1 MTNPASARKPKEIS
15 LRITRIFDAP
25 RELVYRMWTEK
36 YLMDRWSCPE
46 GFVIAQSGAEMKE
59 GGSWH
64 ATMRAPDGTDMSLTG
79 VYKEIVPDRHLVF
92 THAWLDAAGLPG
104 PATTVTVDFA
114 DDNGKTRMEFH
125 QTGFDSRASR
135 DGHEG
140 GWTEC
145 LGKFAPLLDALKGG
159 DGEINIVR
167 VIGAPVAKVFAAFS
181 DPAGLAK
188 WWGPNG
194 FTTTTHH
201 MDFRVGGTWTYT
213 MHGPDGTDYPNHVA
227 YTSIETSRLI
237 AYDHGSNADHPALFK
252 AVISFESQGDK
263 TRVALRLI
271 LADASER
278 PHYVSFGAVE
288 GGYQNLARLDAWLNP
303 PAS

>member
-15 LRITRIFDAP
+15 LRITRIIDAS

-64 ATMRAPDGTDMSLTG
+64 ATLRAPDGTDKSLTG
-79 VYKEIVPDRHLVF
+79 VYKEIVPDRRLVF

-125 QTGFDSRASR
+125 QTGFDSKASR

-145 LGKFAPLLDALKGG
+145 LGKFEALLDALKGG

-167 VIGAPVAKVFAAFS
+167 VIGGRPWRRS
-181 DPAGLAK
+181 SP
-188 WWGPNG
+188 PS
-194 FTTTTHH
+194 
-201 MDFRVGGTWTYT
+201 
-213 MHGPDGTDYPNHVA
+213 PIP
-227 YTSIETSRLI
+227 
-237 AYDHGSNADHPALFK
+237 
-252 AVISFESQGDK
+252 Q
-263 TRVALRLI
+263 ALRSGGAPMASRPPRI
-271 LADASER
+271 IWISALAELGPIPCMDPMAPITPTMSPIPRSR
-278 PHYVSFGAVE
+278 PA
-288 GGYQNLARLDAWLNP
+288 A
-303 PAS
+303 